1 MFKLVA
7 FLFVI
12 MNPSDPPVHA
22 MTYNQNSFPSEEE
35 CRGFL
40 DTDAGKAA
48 AGSIAMMAHGH
59 GLAVKFACV
68 EAKDNSI

>member
-12 MNPSDPPVHA
+12 MNPNDSPVHA
-22 MTYNQNSFPSEEE
+22 MTYNQSSFPSEEE

-40 DTDAGKAA
+40 DTEAGRAA
-48 AGSIAMMAHGH
+48 SGSIAMMAHGH
-59 GLAVKFACV
+59 GLAVKFACI

>member
-12 MNPSDPPVHA
+12 MNPADPPVHA
-22 MTYNQNSFPSEEE
+22 MTYNQNTFASEAE
-35 CRGFL
+35 CRSFL

-48 AGSIAMMAHGH
+48 VGSIAMMAHGH
-59 GLAVKFACV
+59 GLAARFVCV
-68 EAKDNSI
+68 EAKDNTI

>member
-12 MNPSDPPVHA
+12 MSPNDPPVHA
-22 MTYNQNSFPSEEE
+22 MTYNKSAFPTEEE

-40 DTDAGKAA
+40 ETPAGKAA
-48 AGSIAMMAHGH
+48 SGSIAMMAHGH
-59 GLAVKFACV
+59 GLAVKFTCI
-68 EAKDNSI
+68 ESKDNSI

>member
-12 MNPSDPPVHA
+12 MNPADPPVHA
-22 MTYNQNSFPSEEE
+22 MTYNQNTFPTEAE
-35 CRGFL
+35 CRAFL
-40 DTDAGKAA
+40 DTDVGKAA
-48 AGSIAMMAHGH
+48 AGSIAMMAQGH
-59 GLAVKFACV
+59 GLAVRFTCI

>member
-12 MNPSDPPVHA
+12 MNPNDPPVHA
-22 MTYNQNSFPSEEE
+22 MTYNQNPFPSEEE
-35 CRGFL
+35 CRAFL

-48 AGSIAMMAHGH
+48 SGAIAMMAHGR

>member
-12 MNPSDPPVHA
+12 MNPADPPVHA
-22 MTYNQNSFPSEEE
+22 MTYNANAFPTEEE

-40 DTDAGKAA
+40 ETPAGKAA

-59 GLAVKFACV
+59 GLAVRFTCI